1 MRVLYVNQTAQMS
14 GAEHSLLTLIGGL
27 RGRVHAEMACPE
39 GDFADAARDRG
50 LRVHTINGTDV
61 TLALDPVGTPRAI
74 AGIAADGARVAR
86 IARRGGFDL
95 VHANTTRAGLIATMF
110 AGAGAK
116 PTIVHVRDW
125 TPEGRVAA
133 AILQYTRVRAS
144 ALICISQLVAD
155 EFPAHPAR
163 TPLHVIHNPID
174 LRRFDPDRYDRT
186 AARAALGLG
195 ADDLAVAVIAQ
206 ITPWKG
212 QEEAILAVARLR
224 ERHPNLRLLVVGSAK
239 FKSARLDN
247 EAYLDRLRALPAQ
260 LGAQDMVRFLGER
273 KDVPEILRALD
284 VLLVPSW
291 KEAFGR
297 IVVEGMAM
305 GLPVIATDIGGPK
318 EIVTHGEDGVLA
330 PPQAPAAWSE
340 ALEKLLVDPAGRAA
354 LGARARA
361 SAIARFTP
369 ELAAARVWDVYER
382 TARPG

>member
-50 LRVHTINGTDV
+50 LRVHTITGTDV